1 MDIKKRMGGSG
12 FSAIVVC
19 LVVSLVFIVSNVSL
33 PQLNAGR
40 GLGGENRNTKSFPV
54 VNLRPI
60 ENRYSWGGVMNFPN
74 TQNIAVY
81 LESYDISG
89 DANITIYKASEQN
102 LLNYLIHDDNNNQKD
117 TNFSTADFPVVARLT
132 QNVRSGYDNRI
143 LVHLPITDETGI
155 WYFTV
160 ELGSTTN
167 HGFIVK
173 SSFGL
178 SAVESKGSYIVWA
191 QDFKSHESVADVE
204 VSTYSLLDNRKELTT
219 GKTNDRGILE
229 TPFSA
234 LADIALAK
242 RGNDYALLPL
252 NLTYLNTN
260 YSYTRFDGK
269 YSRGKYFIFT
279 DRPIYKPG
287 DTVYYKVIV
296 RDTEG
301 AGYLV
306 PNTPITVRLGDVENP
321 LFEKTLPL
329 SALGTADSQY
339 TLPENIKTGYHS
351 LVVSLPQ
358 SASRVSYDEQSVY
371 FQVEN
376 YRKPEYFL
384 DVTSPTKEVRVGENI
399 SMALNGTFFSGNPA
413 SGLEVAYTV
422 TMADWSDYE
431 RDASFD
437 ETVSYYGSYYGE
449 EVQKGSVQL
458 DRAGFYQLGIDTN
471 AFASKIRKNKIVTVS
486 ATLLDGSGNPS
497 TRTKNFL
504 LYSADYTAYASS
516 DTTYSTRAGG
526 DGHMTYTIKPN
537 RPNTKTQSLKANYS
551 VERINWEKSGVKD
564 QSGYDSYVEK
574 KYPILKNTQA
584 TVEPREF
591 EKYVVSFP
599 TSKAGSY
606 HVTISFTDK
615 SGGVYSREDWIW
627 VYAPGEIWYGYDGE
641 TINVT
646 AAKKVYATNDTIS
659 VTVNVPYETGK
670 AFVALGKNN
679 VLTYD
684 VLTISD
690 SIATYSTPVRDE
702 YLPQAVVFAYG
713 FSGKRL
719 LSGNTTLTFDTTS
732 KKINVGI
739 KPEKNTY
746 GPGETATIEVST
758 KDANGSGVPAE
769 VAVWAMDKALT
780 ELVSGNT
787 DTIFNTFWGVSQNNF
802 YYWNNLWIKSA
813 SSLENINYYD
823 EGGGGGGCFGAETNI
838 TMSDGSLKPIR
849 KVVVG
854 DKIRTLT
861 NGKTGANVIAKVTS
875 VHKTDADG
883 YLLINDTL
891 RITPNHILSVN
902 NRWRMAGEI
911 QVGDTLTRE
920 GGKTESVKTI
930 QFIDE
935 RIPVYNLTIE
945 GYHTFIADGIWVH
958 NQKGDNLRSV
968 FKDTAYWNPNLQ
980 TNSQGLATIHV
991 KLPDNLTTW
1000 VLQGVAVGEGTKVGS
1015 IAKEIIVTKNVIVRP
1030 ITANQYRV
1038 GDAFRLETNIENYT
1052 DSKQTFEYSLKAP
1065 DLSISRPEGTVTIDA
1080 GGKTV
1085 VAWEVRA
1092 KTPNENAQFTFTAQ
1106 SQTIPGNSDS
1116 VRITVPVTNVYLED
1130 DVSAFATGNHT
1141 FPVDIPRG
1149 TDITQSTLKL
1159 SLASSITHTLPS
1171 SLEYLISYPYGC
1183 TEQTTTRLM
1192 ALLMAKEN
1200 PELFKNVIKDKHV
1213 ENMIET
1219 GINHLVSLQRPDGG
1233 WGYWESGSS
1242 EPFTSIY
1249 VTILLKRLMLAG
1261 YTVSEYTYNSA
1272 RTYITN
1278 NLRQIDT
1285 KNPDTTSLM
1294 LIYRM
1299 VVLEESPDKNVIESL
1314 KKQAI
1319 ILGESAHWS
1328 AGLWKRYGSVD
1339 SSTGLALQA
1348 LSISGDTDL
1357 TLRTKAVRY
1366 LMANRKHAYWSHTFG
1381 TLQSAYGILL
1391 SEKENPE
1398 GVTIPYSVKIGNTEV
1413 ASGTIKVPDEKDIML
1428 PLKPTLFSSS
1438 MSVDVQYEGQLQ
1450 GYTTLTAHW
1459 VYTNPS
1465 IQSRKNGLTVTRRY
1479 ENATDRFQSIGVGD
1493 LVNVIIDVRGDAP
1506 FDTQYIVVE
1515 DQLPSGMIPVNTR
1528 LKNEYEDRTNG
1539 PQYRFGDSYEYGLA
1553 GVVIGGSDWYGKRP
1567 KDTFTYQAR
1576 VVSSG
1581 SFHAPPVRAQLMYLP
1596 EVSGHSSSD
1605 SIGIQQKGTLP
1616 FSVLVWR
1623 AGTRGLKGIM
1633 GWVYQLYEKVT
1644 SPIETFFTREYI
1656 DDFAILVLIAV
1667 GAGVVIKVISDRVR
1681 RFKKKRMN
1689 TQTDASAKPIEERLS

>member
-1 MDIKKRMGGSG
+1 MDMQKKKR
-12 FSAIVVC
+12 AIGLTASIFFVITVIG
-19 LVVSLVFIVSNVSL
+19 LVIMSNTPLDTVH
-33 PQLNAGR
+33 A
-40 GLGGENRNTKSFPV
+40 GLGPGGNNRNTKSYPV

-81 LESYDISG
+81 LESYNISG
-89 DANITIYKASEQN
+89 DADITIYKASEQN
-102 LLNYLIHDDNNNQKD
+102 LLNYLIHDDKNNQKD
-117 TNFSTADFPVVARLT
+117 TNFSTADFPVVARLA
-132 QNVRSGYDNRI
+132 QNVRSGYENRV
-143 LVHLPITDETGI
+143 LVSLPITEETGI

-160 ELGSTTN
+160 SLDSTTN

-178 SAVESKGSYIVWA
+178 SAVESKGSYIFWA
-191 QDFKSHESVADVE
+191 QDFKSHESIRDVE
-204 VSTYSLLDNRKELTT
+204 VSTYSLLGSRTELGG
-219 GKTNDRGILE
+219 GKTNDEGILE

-260 YSYTRFDGK
+260 YAYTRFDGK
-269 YSRGKYFIFT
+269 YARGKYFVFT

-306 PNTPITVRLGDVENP
+306 PNTPITVRLGDVEKP

-329 SALGTADSQY
+329 SALGTADGEY
-339 TLPENIKTGYHS
+339 TLPENIQTGYHN
-351 LVVSLPQ
+351 LIVSLPP
-358 SASRVSYDEQSVY
+358 SASRLSYDEQSIY

-384 DVTSPTKEVRVGENI
+384 DVTSPAKDAKVGETI
-399 SMALNGTFFSGNPA
+399 AVALNGTFFSGNPA
-413 SGLEVAYTV
+413 SGLDVTYTV
-422 TMADWSDYE
+422 TMSDWSDYE
-431 RDASFD
+431 WGASSN
-437 ETVSYYGSYYGE
+437 ESANYYGSYYGE
-449 EVQKGSVQL
+449 EVQKSTVQL
-458 DRAGFYQLGIDTN
+458 DRAGFYQLNINTN
-471 AFASKIRKNKIVTVS
+471 TFASKIRKNKIISVN
-486 ATLLDGSGNPS
+486 ATLLDSSGNPS

-516 DTTYSTRAGG
+516 DSTYSTRAGG
-526 DGHMTYTIKPN
+526 DGNMTYTIKPN
-537 RPNTKTQSLKANYS
+537 RLDTKAQSLKANYS
-551 VERINWEKSGVKD
+551 VERINWEKSGVQD
-564 QSGYDSYVEK
+564 QYGYDSYVEK
-574 KYPILKNTQA
+574 KYSIVKNVQT
-584 TVEPREF
+584 TVDPEEF

-627 VYAPGEIWYGYDGE
+627 VYAPNEAWYGYDGE
-641 TINVT
+641 AIHVT
-646 AAKKVYATNDTIS
+646 SAKKVYAPDDTIS
-659 VTVNVPYETGK
+659 ISVNVPYQTGK
-670 AFVALGKNN
+670 TLVALGKNN
-679 VLTYD
+679 VLSYD
-684 VLTISD
+684 VLTVSNG
-690 SIATYSTPVRDE
+690 IATYSTPVRDE
-702 YLPQAVVFAYG
+702 YLPQVVVLAYG

-719 LSGNTTLTFDTTS
+719 LSGNATLNFDTTS
-732 KKINVGI
+732 KKIVVGI
-739 KPEKNTY
+739 QPEKNTY
-746 GPGETATIEVST
+746 GPGETATVEVST

-769 VAVWAMDKALT
+769 VTVWAMDKALT

-787 DTIFNTFWGVSQNNF
+787 DTIFNTFWGVSQTNF

-838 TMSDGSLKPIR
+838 TMSDGSLKPIH
-849 KVVVG
+849 KVSVG
-854 DKIRTLT
+854 DTIRTLT

-875 VHKTDADG
+875 VHKTDTDG
-883 YLLINDTL
+883 YLLINGSL
-891 RITPNHILSVN
+891 QITPNHILSIN

-911 QVGDTLTRE
+911 QVGDTLIRE
-920 GGKTESVKTI
+920 NGNTESVRTI
-930 QFIDE
+930 QYINE
-935 RIPVYNLTIE
+935 QIPVYNLTIE

-958 NQKGDNLRSV
+958 NQKGGDTRAV

-980 TNSQGLATIHV
+980 TNSQGVATIYV

-1000 VLQGVAVGEGTKVGS
+1000 VLQGVAVGENTKVGS
-1015 IAKEIIVTKNVIVRP
+1015 IAKEIVVTKNVIVRP
-1030 ITANQYRV
+1030 IVANQYRV

-1052 DSKQTFEYSLKAP
+1052 DLKQTFEYSLKAP
-1065 DLSISRPEGTVTIDA
+1065 DLTISNPTRTVTIEA
-1080 GGKTV
+1080 GGKAL

-1092 KTPNENAQFTFTAQ
+1092 KTPNKNAQFTFTAQ
-1106 SQTIPGNSDS
+1106 SQTTPSDSDS

-1130 DVSAFATGNHT
+1130 DVSAFATGDHT

-1149 TDITQSTLKL
+1149 VDMAQSTLKL
-1159 SLASSITHTLPS
+1159 SLASSISHTLPS

-1183 TEQTTTRLM
+1183 TEQTTTRLL

-1200 PELFKNVIKDKHV
+1200 PELFKQVTKDKDV
-1213 ENMIET
+1213 EDMIEK
-1219 GINHLVSLQRPDGG
+1219 GMKHLVALQRSDGG
-1233 WGYWESGSS
+1233 WGYWESGDS
-1242 EPFTSIY
+1242 EPFTSVY

-1272 RTYITN
+1272 KTYITN
-1278 NLRQIDT
+1278 NLRRIDM
-1285 KNPDTTSLM
+1285 KSPDTLSLM
-1294 LIYRM
+1294 LVYRM
-1299 VVLEESPDKNVIESL
+1299 VVLEESPNASAIESL
-1314 KKQAI
+1314 KKQAL

-1348 LSISGDTDL
+1348 LSIAGDTDL
-1357 TLRTKAVRY
+1357 DLRTKAVRY

-1398 GVTIPYSVKIGNTEV
+1398 GVTLPYSVKIGNEEV
-1413 ASGTIKVPDEKDIML
+1413 VSGTLKIPEDKDIKL
-1428 PLKPTLFSSS
+1428 PLEPNIFTSS
-1438 MSVDVQYEGQLQ
+1438 MSVNVQYSGPIQ
-1450 GYTTLTAHW
+1450 GYATLTAHW
-1459 VYTNPS
+1459 VHTTPS
-1465 IQSRKNGLTVTRRY
+1465 IQARKNGLTITHRY
-1479 ENATDRFQSIGVGD
+1479 QNATDKLQSIGVGD
-1493 LVNVIIDVRGDAP
+1493 LVNVVIDVRGDTA

-1528 LKNEYEDRTNG
+1528 LKNEYENRANG
-1539 PQYRFGDSYEYGLA
+1539 PQFRFGDSYEYGIA
-1553 GVVIGGSDWYGKRP
+1553 GVVIGSSDWYGERP

-1605 SIGIQQKGTLP
+1605 SIVIQQKGTLP
-1616 FSVLVWR
+1616 FPVVVWR
-1623 AGTRGLKGIM
+1623 TGTNVVKGIVDWM
-1633 GWVYQLYEKVT
+1633 YTLYVRAT
-1644 SPIETFFTREYI
+1644 SPIDAFFTREYI
-1656 DDFAILVLIAV
+1656 NAFTMFILIAV
-1667 GAGVVIKVISDRVR
+1667 GAGIVVKVVSNRVQIL
-1681 RFKKKRMN
+1681 KKKHVN
-1689 TQTDASAKPIEERLS
+1689 KQTDASMGSVKE